1 MSARAAGQSMLAG
14 PSATS
19 RGIPV
24 QSYKM
29 YIDGEQVDAIGGRT
43 SAVVDPGTGEVFAQ
57 VPCGDERDVEAAVTA
72 ARVAF
77 DAGVW
82 SDKSPQERS
91 QIVIRFADLI
101 EANAGTIALAD
112 SRSMGGTPAWV
123 GGGLWVAANSMRNLA
138 WYAANKFAWEEE
150 IPVSGSVYAFGANLI
165 RREPIGVCA
174 AIAPWNVPYMMAL
187 WKLAH
192 ALVTGNTVVLK
203 PASSTP
209 LSALTVASL
218 ANRAGFPKGVI
229 NVVTGPGESLGEALC
244 LHPKVDKVSLTGS
257 SEVGKRIMARAAGT
271 LKNISL
277 ELGGKSA
284 SIVLED
290 ADLDVAVDGAL
301 AGNFQN
307 CGQVCISGSRLLVA
321 RPVYAEVLRRLERR
335 IRDIKVG
342 YQLMPDTRMGPLA
355 SARQLATVQKYVELG
370 KAEGARLVC
379 GGAPV
384 QVPEFEGGCY
394 FEPTIFADVRN
405 DMRIA
410 REEIFGPVL
419 VVIPF
424 DDDEQAV
431 AVANDSD
438 YGLAGAVWSRDLQRA
453 RRIANRVR
461 TGTMW
466 INDVAVL
473 SDFAPFGGYK
483 ASGLGREFGDAGLQA
498 YTHTKVIYTSNE
510 GTANRGTFK
519 SVLPYPQN
527 PAFSFYQPTRIVC
540 GPRSIANL
548 HNELRLNGVR
558 RAVVVTDEGVRA
570 AGVVAEVLRAGGDR
584 IAGVFDGVVPDPTY
598 ECADAAIAYCR
609 SVGAD
614 GVVSVGGGSS
624 IDTAKLT
631 LVALSNGGSAIEN
644 MGLLRLERPL
654 LPHVAIPTTH
664 GTGSEVTL
672 GAVITNPELHR
683 KFFVA
688 DTHLIPNVA
697 ILDPTLVT
705 GLPRSVTVGTGLD
718 ALTHAIEGLVTPAAN
733 LMTTATGMQSVRLI
747 AEHLPR
753 VVADGNDLEARQG
766 MLVASTL
773 AGITLGPGLGIAHA
787 FAHTVGT
794 LFGVHHGTG
803 CGIGLLQAMKFN
815 RDHATKPLAKVAE
828 ALGVDT
834 RDMSDVQAADAAL
847 GAVRALMTRIGAPLR
862 LTDLG
867 LDRGQLLARMPELV
881 AGTMSDLNC
890 GSNPRPVQD
899 PAAVAELVMAAL

>member
-1 MSARAAGQSMLAG
+1 ME
-14 PSATS
+14 
-19 RGIPV
+19 
-24 QSYKM
+24 SYKM
-29 YIDGEQVDAIGGRT
+29 FINGAQVDAIGGRT
-43 SAVVDPGTGEVFAQ
+43 SPVIDPGTGETFAQ
-57 VPCGDERDVEAAVTA
+57 VPCGDERDVEAAVAA
-72 ARVAF
+72 ARAAF
-77 DAGVW
+77 DSGIW
-82 SDKSPQERS
+82 SEKSPQERA

-101 EANAGTIALAD
+101 EANSGRIALAD

-150 IPVSGSVYAFGANLI
+150 IPVSGSVYAYGANVI

-174 AIAPWNVPYMMAL
+174 AIAPWNAPYMMAL

-192 ALVTGNTVVLK
+192 ALVTGNTIVLK
-203 PASSTP
+203 PATSTP

-218 ANRAGFPKGVI
+218 ANQAGFPKGVV
-229 NVVTGPGESLGEALC
+229 NVITGPGGSMGEALC
-244 LHPKVDKVSLTGS
+244 LHPQVDKVSLTGS
-257 SEVGKRIMARAAGT
+257 SEVGKRIMSRAAET
-271 LKNISL
+271 LKEISL

-284 SIVLED
+284 SIVLDD
-290 ADLDVAVDGAL
+290 ADLDVAADGAI

-307 CGQVCISGSRLLVA
+307 CGQICISASRLLVA
-321 RPVYAEVLRRLERR
+321 RSIYPELLARIERR

-342 YQLMPDTRMGPLA
+342 YQLMPDTKMGPLA
-355 SARQLATVQKYVELG
+355 SARQLETVQRYVEIG

-379 GGAPV
+379 GGAPAK
-384 QVPEFEGGCY
+384 VPGFDHGCY

-424 DDDEQAV
+424 DNDDEAV
-431 AVANDSD
+431 AIANDSD
-438 YGLAGAVWSRDLQRA
+438 YGLAGAVWSRDLGRA
-453 RRIANRVR
+453 RRIANRIR
-461 TGTMW
+461 TGTLW

-473 SDFAPFGGYK
+473 SDFSPFGGYK
-483 ASGLGREFGDAGLQA
+483 ASGLGREFGDEGLKS

-519 SVLPYPQN
+519 SVLDYPPN
-527 PAFSFYQPTRIVC
+527 ASFGFYQPTKLVC
-540 GPRSIANL
+540 GPNAIANL
-548 HNELRLNGVR
+548 HNELRLLGVK
-558 RAVVVTDEGVRA
+558 RAVIVTDPGVRA
-570 AGVVAEVLRAGGDR
+570 AGIVDDVLRAGADR

-609 SVGAD
+609 EVGAD
-614 GVVSVGGGSS
+614 GLVSLGGGSS
-624 IDTAKLT
+624 IDAAKLT
-631 LVALSNGGSAIEN
+631 LVALTNGGSAVEN
-644 MGLLRLERPL
+644 MGLMRLAKPL
-654 LPHVAIPTTH
+654 LPHIAIPTTH

-672 GAVITNPELHR
+672 GAVITNSELHR

-688 DTHLIPNVA
+688 DLHLIPKVA

-705 GLPRSVTVGTGLD
+705 GLPKSVTIGTGLD

-733 LMTTATGMQSVRLI
+733 PVTTATGLQSVRLI
-747 AEHLPR
+747 ATHLPR
-753 VVADGNDLEARQG
+753 VVANGKDLEARQG

-773 AGITLGPGLGIAHA
+773 AGLTLGPGLGIAHA

-815 RDHATKPLAKVAE
+815 REHASKALAQVAQ

-834 RDMSDVQAADAAL
+834 RGMSDLEAADAATA
-847 GAVRALMTRIGAPLR
+847 AVEALMKSIGAPMR
-862 LTDLG
+862 MTDLG
-867 LDRGQLLARMPELV
+867 LEREQVMARLPELIM
-881 AGTMSDLNC
+881 GTMSDLNC
-890 GSNPRPVQD
+890 GSNPRPVND
-899 PAAVAELVMAAL
+899 PTAVAALIAAAV

>member
-1 MSARAAGQSMLAG
+1 M
-14 PSATS
+14 
-19 RGIPV
+19 

-29 YIDGEQVDAIGGRT
+29 FINGEQVDAIGGKT
-43 SAVVDPGTGEVFAQ
+43 SPVIDPGTGEAFAQ
-57 VPCGDERDVEAAVTA
+57 VPCGDERDVEAAVAA
-72 ARVAF
+72 ARAAF
-77 DAGVW
+77 DSGVW
-82 SDKSPQERS
+82 SDMSPQQRS
-91 QIVIRFADLI
+91 QTVIRFADLI
-101 EANAGTIALAD
+101 EAHSGQIALAD

-150 IPVSGSVYAFGANLI
+150 LPVSGSVYAYGANVI

-174 AIAPWNVPYMMAL
+174 AIAPWNAPYMMAL

-203 PASSTP
+203 PATSTP

-218 ANRAGFPKGVI
+218 ANQAGFPKGVI
-229 NVVTGPGESLGEALC
+229 NVITGPGSSMGEALC

-257 SEVGKRIMARAAGT
+257 SEVGRRIMARAAET
-271 LKNISL
+271 LKEVSL

-290 ADLDVAVDGAL
+290 ADLDVAVDGAI

-307 CGQVCISGSRLLVA
+307 CGQICISASRVLVA
-321 RPVYAEVLRRLERR
+321 RPIYAEFLQRLERR

-342 YQLMPDTRMGPLA
+342 YQLMPDTKMGPLA
-355 SARQLATVQKYVELG
+355 SSRQLETVQRYVDIG
-370 KAEGARLVC
+370 KSEGARLLC
-379 GGAPV
+379 GGRPA
-384 QVPEFEGGCY
+384 QVPGFEHGCY

-424 DDDEQAV
+424 GDENEAV
-431 AVANDSD
+431 AIANDSD
-438 YGLAGAVWSRDLQRA
+438 YGLAGAVWSRDLNRA
-453 RRIANRVR
+453 RRIANRIR

-483 ASGLGREFGDAGLQA
+483 ASGLGREFGDEGLKA
-498 YTHTKVIYTSNE
+498 YTHTKVVYTSNE

-519 SVLPYPQN
+519 SVLSYPHS
-527 PAFSFYQPTRIVC
+527 PSFGFFQPTKILC
-540 GPRSIANL
+540 GPNSIANL
-548 HNELRLNGVR
+548 YNELRLNGVH
-558 RAVVVTDEGVRA
+558 RAVIVTDQGVRA
-570 AGVVAEVLRAGGDR
+570 AGLVDRVLRAGGER

-609 SVGAD
+609 EVGAD
-614 GVVSVGGGSS
+614 GIISLGGGSS
-624 IDTAKLT
+624 IDAAKLT
-631 LVALSNGGSAIEN
+631 LVALTNGGSALEN
-644 MGLLRLERPL
+644 MGLMRLEKPL

-672 GAVITNPELHR
+672 GAVITNSQLHR

-688 DTHLIPNVA
+688 DLNLIPRVA
-697 ILDPTLVT
+697 ILDPALVT
-705 GLPRSVTVGTGLD
+705 GLPKSVSIGTGLD
-718 ALTHAIEGLVTPAAN
+718 ALTHAIEGLVTPGAN
-733 LMTTATGMQSVRLI
+733 PITTATGLQAVRLI

-803 CGIGLLQAMKFN
+803 CGIGLVQAMRFN
-815 RDHATKPLAKVAE
+815 REHATRPLAQAAQ

-834 RDMSDVQAADAAL
+834 RGMGELEAADAAIA
-847 GAVRALMTRIGAPLR
+847 AVEALMKKVGAPMR
-862 LTDLG
+862 LSDLG
-867 LDRGQLLARMPELV
+867 LERAQLMSRLPEIIG
-881 AGTMSDLNC
+881 GTMSDLNC

-899 PAAVAELVMAAL
+899 PNAVAELVMAAL

>member
-1 MSARAAGQSMLAG
+1 M
-14 PSATS
+14 P
-19 RGIPV
+19 
-24 QSYKM
+24 
-29 YIDGEQVDAIGGRT
+29 
-43 SAVVDPGTGEVFAQ
+43 VVDPGTGETFAQ
-57 VPCGDERDVEAAVTA
+57 VPCGDERDVEAAVAA
-72 ARVAF
+72 ARAAF
-77 DAGVW
+77 DSGIW
-82 SDKSPQERS
+82 SGMAPQERS
-91 QIVIRFADLI
+91 QIVIRLADLI
-101 EANAGTIALAD
+101 EAHSGQITLND
-112 SRSMGGTPAWV
+112 SRSMGGTPSWV

-150 IPVSGSVYAFGANLI
+150 IPVSGSVYAFGSNVI

-174 AIAPWNVPYMMAL
+174 AIAPWNAPYMMAL

-209 LSALTVASL
+209 LSALAVASL
-218 ANRAGFPKGVI
+218 ANQAGIPKGVL
-229 NVVTGPGESLGEALC
+229 NVITGPGSSMGEALC

-257 SEVGKRIMARAAGT
+257 SEVGRRIMARAAET
-271 LKNISL
+271 LKEVSL

-284 SIVLED
+284 SIVLDD
-290 ADLDVAVDGAL
+290 ADLDVAVDGAI

-307 CGQVCISGSRLLVA
+307 CGQICISASRVLVA
-321 RPVYAEVLRRLERR
+321 RAIYDEFLQRLERR
-335 IRDIKVG
+335 IGDIKVG
-342 YQLMPDTRMGPLA
+342 YQLMPDTKMGPLA
-355 SARQLATVQKYVELG
+355 STKQFETVQQYVEIG
-370 KAEGARLVC
+370 KAEGARLLC
-379 GGAPV
+379 GGAPAR
-384 QVPEFEGGCY
+384 VPGFDHGCY
-394 FEPTIFADVRN
+394 FQPTIFADARN

-424 DDDEQAV
+424 DAEDEAV
-431 AVANDSD
+431 AIANDSD

-453 RRIANRVR
+453 RRVANRVR

-473 SDFAPFGGYK
+473 SDFSPFGGYK
-483 ASGLGREFGDAGLQA
+483 SSGLGREFGDEGLKA

-519 SVLPYPQN
+519 SILPYP
-527 PAFSFYQPTRIVC
+527 PSSGFHFYQPTKIVC
-540 GPRSIANL
+540 GPKSIANL
-548 HNELRLNGVR
+548 YNELRLLGAR
-558 RAVVVTDEGVRA
+558 RAVIVTDPGVRA
-570 AGVVAEVLRAGGDR
+570 AGIADQVLKAGADR

-609 SVGAD
+609 QVGAD
-614 GVVSVGGGSS
+614 GIVSLGGGSS
-624 IDTAKLT
+624 IDAAKLA
-631 LVALSNGGSAIEN
+631 LVALSNGGSALEN
-644 MGLLRLERPL
+644 MGLMRLDKPL

-672 GAVITNPELHR
+672 GAVITNSQLHR

-688 DTHLIPNVA
+688 DLHLIPKVA

-705 GLPRSVTVGTGLD
+705 GLPKSVTIGTGLD
-718 ALTHAIEGLVTPAAN
+718 ALTHAIEGLVTPGAN
-733 LMTTATGMQSVRLI
+733 PITTATGLQAVRLI

-753 VVADGNDLEARQG
+753 VVADGSDVEARQG

-773 AGITLGPGLGIAHA
+773 AGITLGPGLGVAHA

-803 CGIGLLQAMKFN
+803 CGIGLLQAMRFN
-815 RDHATKPLAKVAE
+815 RGHATAALAQVAG

-834 RDMSDVQAADAAL
+834 RGMNDLEAADAAAA
-847 GAVRALMTRIGAPLR
+847 AVEALMKKIGAPMR

-867 LDRGQLLARMPELV
+867 LPRDQLMARIAEIIG
-881 AGTMSDLNC
+881 GTMSDLNC
-890 GSNPRPVQD
+890 GSNPRPVND
-899 PAAVAELVMAAL
+899 PQAVAALVAAAI